1 VSKIAIVAG
10 EASGD
15 LIASQLMQD
24 LKRYNK
30 NISFIGVGGPKME
43 RQGLN
48 SFFEF
53 SILSIMG
60 VVDVIKNIR
69 TLLRARKKLITYLLE
84 EKPSIFIGIDAPD
97 FNLYVEKKLKA
108 NGVRVFHLVSPSVWA
123 WRKNRIHYI
132 KKVMHHLF
140 CVFPHEPEIYGD
152 INHSASFV
160 GHSLAAKIPL
170 NPNVKNSRKLL
181 KIQSKRKIIG
191 LMPGSRQHEVRYLL
205 DVMLE
210 AAKLINMKIDCE
222 FLISAS
228 NTLNSEKIKTALKTY
243 QIKNIKLIIGRSHDL
258 INASDILICASG
270 TTTLEA
276 ALFKKPM
283 VVTYKATWIEFQ
295 LYKLLR
301 LTKFISLPNILLNKD
316 IVPEILQ
323 DKLSPQILADKSLEI
338 IQDDEYRT
346 KIKNEFT
353 ILHRSLRRDTSRLI
367 YKELKPF
374 LK

>member
-1 VSKIAIVAG
+1 
-10 EASGD
+10 
-15 LIASQLMQD
+15 
-24 LKRYNK
+24 
-30 NISFIGVGGPKME
+30 
-43 RQGLN
+43 
-48 SFFEF
+48 
-53 SILSIMG
+53 
-60 VVDVIKNIR
+60 
-69 TLLRARKKLITYLLE
+69 
-84 EKPSIFIGIDAPD
+84 
-97 FNLYVEKKLKA
+97 
-108 NGVRVFHLVSPSVWA
+108 
-123 WRKNRIHYI
+123 
-132 KKVMHHLF
+132 
-140 CVFPHEPEIYGD
+140 
-152 INHSASFV
+152 
-160 GHSLAAKIPL
+160 
-170 NPNVKNSRKLL
+170 
-181 KIQSKRKIIG
+181 
-191 LMPGSRQHEVRYLL
+191 MPGSRQHEVRYLL

-301 LTKFISLPNILLNKD
+301 LTKFISLPNILLNND